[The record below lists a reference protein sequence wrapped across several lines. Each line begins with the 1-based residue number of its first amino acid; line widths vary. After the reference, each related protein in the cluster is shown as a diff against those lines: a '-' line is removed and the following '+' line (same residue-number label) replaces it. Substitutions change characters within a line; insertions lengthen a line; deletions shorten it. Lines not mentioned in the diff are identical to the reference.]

1 MPAGTRVAIGA
12 GMVRH
17 LDIALHLGRLALS
30 GLGLAAGAR
39 FGCMPLVVVAS
50 GALFLGSFAFMHD
63 VAHGA
68 LKLPRRWNEAALAFA
83 GGLMLMSGHALRR
96 MHLRHHARTMADD
109 DLEGRPARGGLLGA
123 IASGPCDALA
133 LRREAFRSAGASG
146 KRWQAIETS
155 VNVAALAALIA
166 SGIGALRVY
175 ALVAILAQLTMSA
188 WASQVPHNAPP
199 WLVRLA
205 ERLAIFGSPTMLSL
219 AYHELHH
226 EHPEVPC
233 SRLGSVA

>member
-1 MPAGTRVAIGA
+1 
-12 GMVRH
+12 MVRH
-17 LDIALHLGRLALS
+17 LDIAKHLGRLAIS
-30 GLGLAAGAR
+30 GLGIAAGAKL
-39 FGCMPLVVVAS
+39 GCLPLVVFAS

-68 LKLPRRWNEAALAFA
+68 LRLPRRWNEAALALA

-109 DLEGRPARGGLLGA
+109 DLEGLPARGGLLGA
-123 IASGPCDALA
+123 LASGPGDALA

-146 KRWQAIETS
+146 RRWQAIES
-155 VNVAALAALIA
+155 AVNVAALLALLA
-166 SGIGALRVY
+166 SGVPALRLY
-175 ALVAILAQLTMSA
+175 AAVAIAAQLSMSA

-205 ERLAIFGSPTMLSL
+205 QRLAIFGSPSMLSL

-226 EHPEVPC
+226 AHPEVPC
-233 SRLGSVA
+233 SRLGEVA